1 MTNPLLPAN
10 PGSEFLTRER
20 CYITELLNVAD
31 EPRLSLARCRVE
43 PGVTTEWHSLA
54 VDEWY
59 FIEQG
64 TGRMEIGDRA
74 PFAVGP
80 GDTVAID
87 QGVAQRIHNNGRADL
102 VFQCI
107 CLPRFVPE
115 HYRPLEAEKPSRG

>member
-1 MTNPLLPAN
+1 MSKPLFPATA
-10 PGSEFLTRER
+10 SREFFTRER
-20 CYITELLNVAD
+20 CYITELLNVPG

-43 PGVTTEWHSLA
+43 PGVTTELHSLA

-59 FIEQG
+59 YIEQG
-64 TGRMEIGDRA
+64 TGRMEVGDGA

-87 QGVAQRIHNNGRADL
+87 RNVAQRIHNDGHTDL

-107 CLPRFVPE
+107 CVPRFAAE
-115 HYRPLEAEKPSRG
+115 HYRPLEAGSA

>member
-1 MTNPLLPAN
+1 MTQPLFPAN
-10 PGSEFLTRER
+10 TDDEFFTRER
-20 CYITELLNVAD
+20 CYITELLNVAS

-43 PGVTTEWHSLA
+43 PGVTTELHSLA

-64 TGRMEIGDRA
+64 TGQMEVGDGA

-87 QGVAQRIHNNGRADL
+87 RGIAQRIHNNGRTDL

-107 CLPRFVPE
+107 CVPRFAVE
-115 HYRPLEAEKPSRG
+115 HYRPLETGGG